1 MKVIPLLSVLIT
13 FTSNLFAQVP
23 TLGDIFITANT
34 DSLAKTLPQKTG
46 IAKLS
51 TLLSLCK
58 SMSIWNIHEN
68 TPNIFTDQLV
78 AMLKKNPEIRGHYL
92 YFMSKKKASNNRPQE
107 AYNFSNLAY
116 EYYKAHNDTTGMVSA
131 LLNMG
136 TMMADGEKAS
146 PKNIQ
151 FGHKHLAEAVA
162 LCKNSSNPELRILFS
177 YAFARIVGKEAF
189 NTQSDKLITEL
200 KKGLLITHQ
209 YPQYICYKP
218 FLLNMLS
225 LIYES
230 KQQFQ
235 ESQKYTLEIVQIYRQ
250 YHPTNIPLAVLYNLA
265 FFNEMLCKYE
275 LALDY
280 YKQSMK
286 IAHSEEGGSELR
298 FERDISMGIHAS
310 LVGLHKYKEAAI
322 WADSIYEYAE
332 KFTLYSVNANLQ
344 KAVVEYEVEKK
355 EARTR
360 ALEQEK
366 QLVQAQNKLILS
378 VGLAITIALLAAAF
392 LLYRLRQANFKLK
405 NAYDEILQLH
415 QVRDYFFGI
424 IAHDL
429 RSPLNSFHEMAEII
443 KFHLETKRFDELKKI
458 ADGIDQMGLRIRILL
473 DNLLSW
479 ALSQRQEVPHSPE
492 NLLLYERLSPIT
504 NLYQQITAYKQ
515 IAIIVECPTDLTVYM
530 DSNACDLIIR
540 NLVDNASKH
549 LRKGGKIIIKATY
562 NETNKQVALTIE
574 DDGVGISPEKL
585 SVLTNTLNHP
595 EISNNTPRGLGMI
608 LIGRF
613 MKSNKISFDV
623 KSNIGQGTIFTL
635 MIPSSVT

>member
-1 MKVIPLLSVLIT
+1 MKVILLLSVLIT
-13 FTSNLFAQVP
+13 FASNLFAQVP
-23 TLGDIFITANT
+23 TLKDVFVTGNI
-34 DSLAKTLPQKTG
+34 DSLSQTLPRKTG
-46 IAKLS
+46 IAKIS
-51 TLLSLCK
+51 TLLSFCK
-58 SMSIWNIHEN
+58 SITLWGLEGDYKLAYYI
-68 TPNIFTDQLV
+68 DQL
-78 AMLKKNPEIRGHYL
+78 KNELNTYPQIKGHYL
-92 YFMSKKKASNNRPQE
+92 YFLAKHKASGNKIEE
-107 AYNFSNLAY
+107 AYNLSKRAY
-116 EYYKAHNDTTGMVSA
+116 EYYKAHNDTTGTVSA

-136 TMMADGEKAS
+136 TMASGGETHS
-146 PKNIQ
+146 PKSMQ
-151 FGHKHLAEAVA
+151 YGHHNLEEAIA
-162 LCKNSSNPELRILFS
+162 ICKNSSSPELKILYS
-177 YAFARIVGKEAF
+177 YAFARSMGREAF
-189 NTQSDKLITEL
+189 NLKSSQLITEL
-200 KKGLLITHQ
+200 QKGLSFIEK

-218 FLLNMLS
+218 FLLNMLAA
-225 LIYES
+225 IYES

-235 ESQKYTLEIVQIYRQ
+235 EAHKYTLEMVQLFRQ
-250 YHPTNIPLAVLYNLA
+250 HTSMRVPISSLYNLA
-265 FFNEMLCKYE
+265 FFSERLQNYGQ
-275 LALDY
+275 ALDY
-280 YKQSMK
+280 YHQSMK
-286 IAHSEEGGSELR
+286 RAHALGDFALKYEWN
-298 FERDISMGIHAS
+298 ISMGIHAS

-366 QLVQAQNKLILS
+366 QLVEAQNKLILS

-392 LLYRLRQANFKLK
+392 LLHRLRQANFKLK

-429 RSPLNSFHEMAEII
+429 RSPLNSFHEMAEVI

-549 LRKGGKIIIKATY
+549 LRKGGKIIIKAAY
-562 NETNKQVALTIE
+562 NETNKQVALTIK
-574 DDGVGISPEKL
+574 DDGLGISPEKL

-623 KSNIGQGTIFTL
+623 KSNVGQGTIFTL